1 MLAIVEA
8 SIPDPVPAG
17 LAAAIAVAAVEAG
30 GVVQLIGKVGDDP
43 DGDAAVL
50 ALGRAGI
57 GHVAMLR
64 DAGHRTPVVRVPATS
79 ERDGDDGNP
88 LLLEGDGD
96 GDRHGHGH
104 GHGDGD
110 GDGHAGW
117 FAADLPGELKIDDR
131 SGRPT
136 LDAGDVELALRYLP
150 DVRVVALVEPGEGL
164 IAVAVAE
171 AAAAGAHLTVIVASE
186 EASGVAALEHVPLGA
201 LVLAAPQGGD
211 AAMFALL
218 VGRYLAAVDAGADPA
233 TAFGAGLA
241 ALSGERA
248 TG

>member
-1 MLAIVEA
+1 MLAIVDS

-50 ALGRAGI
+50 ALGRAGV
-57 GHVAMLR
+57 GHAAMLR
-64 DAGHRTPVVRVPATS
+64 DAGHRTPVVRVTATS
-79 ERDGDDGNP
+79 GGDGGALAVDGDDDSAH
-88 LLLEGDGD
+88 LAT
-96 GDRHGHGH
+96 R
-104 GHGDGD
+104 
-110 GDGHAGW
+110 
-117 FAADLPGELKIDDR
+117 LPGDVEPDDR

-136 LDAGDVELALRYLP
+136 LDAADVELALRYLP
-150 DVRVVALVEPGEGL
+150 DVRVVALVEPLDGL
-164 IAVAVAE
+164 ITVAVAE
-171 AAAAGAHLTVIVASE
+171 AAAAGAHLTVVLASD
-186 EASGVAALEHVPLGA
+186 AVSGGPPLDELPAGA

-233 TAFGAGLA
+233 KAFGAVMA
-241 ALSGERA
+241 ALSGDRA

>member
-8 SIPDPVPAG
+8 SISGPAPAG

-43 DGDAAVL
+43 DGDAALL

-79 ERDGDDGNP
+79 AHDGDDGDR
-88 LLLEGDGD
+88 LLLDAL
-96 GDRHGHGH
+96 
-104 GHGDGD
+104 GD
-110 GDGHAGW
+110 GDGHGHSGGDGHAGR
-117 FAADLPGELKIDDR
+117 FAADLQGELNTDAR

-136 LDAGDVELALRYLP
+136 LDAADVELALRYLP
-150 DVRVVALVEPGEGL
+150 DVRVVALVEPVEGL
-164 IAVAVAE
+164 VAVAVAE

-186 EASGVAALEHVPLGA
+186 EASGVPALDLVPLGA
-201 LVLAAPQGGD
+201 LVLVAPQGGD
-211 AAMFALL
+211 AATFALL

-233 TAFGAGLA
+233 TAFGAGMA